1 MKLSDY
7 VIQRLVDAGVRHVFM
22 VAGGGSMHLV
32 DSIGKRNDIEY
43 VCMLH
48 EQGAALAA
56 DAYAQYTGLGVC
68 LVTTGPGGTNAITG
82 VAASWAE
89 STPVLFISGQV
100 KRADMRPNQ
109 TVRQFGSQEIDIIT
123 IVKSIT
129 KYAVTVMDSH
139 TIEFNMDRV
148 LAKAQGGRPG
158 PVWLD
163 IPLDV
168 QAAEIEA

>member
-7 VIQRLVDAGVRHVFM
+7 VIQRLVDAGVKHVFM

-32 DSIGKRNDIEY
+32 DSIGKRKDIEY

-56 DAYAQYTGLGVC
+56 DAYAQYSGLGVC

-100 KRADMRPNQ
+100 KRADMRPNDK
-109 TVRQFGSQEIDIIT
+109 VRQFGSQEIDIIT

-129 KYAVTVMDSH
+129 KYAVTVMEPE
-139 TIEFNMDRV
+139 TIRLRMDTALLR
-148 LAKAQGGRPG
+148 ARDGRPG

-168 QAAEIEA
+168 QAVDVEA